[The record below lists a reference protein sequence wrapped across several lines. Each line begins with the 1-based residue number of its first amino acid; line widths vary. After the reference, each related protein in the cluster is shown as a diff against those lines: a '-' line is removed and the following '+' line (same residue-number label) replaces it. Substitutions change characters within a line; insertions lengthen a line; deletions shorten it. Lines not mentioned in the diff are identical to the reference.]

1 MRRTWLTL
9 GLFCLV
15 ILTFGQ
21 ANAVFEVKAISPQ
34 ATDGAISMADADSFQ
49 VDIWFKVP
57 DGDPDVGGGKIA
69 INFYSQDGSL
79 GNITHLAVPDNPLV
93 FGNISTHSV
102 EYLNGFES
110 IFNMM
115 IYAWE
120 NGWGDGSLPDSV
132 AYDVAALMGALTS
145 AMPDQAYLRFNFRA
159 DNPGIFCVAPTI
171 GGEGEQDWM
180 FPFDGSAYTFEPT
193 CFTIGDYVV
202 DNPPV
207 ITCPGDVEVE
217 CGSDYLPPTTGVATA
232 EDLVDPEDP
241 IISYS
246 DADPVPGT
254 CPTIETITRTWTA
267 TDSKDQ
273 SSSCDQIIT
282 IVDNTAP
289 VLTIPNEITVECDA
303 DAIDLGITGTAT
315 ATDGC
320 DDSPVVTYSDNTIS
334 DVITRTWTATDA
346 CGNSAS
352 DDQTITILDTTD
364 PIVACPT
371 DIVVDNETGTC
382 GATVSFTI
390 DPATDN
396 CDASVD
402 VVADPAS
409 GTIFDLG
416 TTLVT
421 VTATDDAGNVATC
434 TFNVTV
440 NDADAPIIICPDDI
454 ALTCGDSDQPDF
466 TGTATGSDLCDAEVD
481 FSFVDAAPVAGV
493 VTRTWTATDDGGN
506 TATCDQLITLAV
518 DEEPPTFVEAC
529 PVDVTVECDQVPEPA
544 TMTAT
549 DNCAGVT
556 LTYSEVRTD
565 GPCANV
571 YVLVRTWTAEDNSG
585 NTAECSQNVIVVD
598 TSDPI
603 LTSCP
608 DDIILT
614 CGASSDPSNTGT
626 PVATDNCGDPTYNYV
641 DGEMV
646 EGSFIRTWTIADAC
660 GNSVPCDQTITIE
673 DDEEVPQFDQDC
685 PISVTVDCKAIPE
698 PAVLTA
704 TDNCDASVEVVFSE
718 EIIPG
723 DCAYNYTIERTWM
736 VFDAAGN
743 SNGCGQ
749 NIYIDDNEAPTYT
762 VCPDDFTVPYGQT
775 EYGPDVTGQAVVED
789 NCDSAPSL
797 EYTDGAL
804 IGNEIDGYVF
814 DRHWVSF
821 DVCGNRLDCFQMITL
836 EGMGDPFLIADP
848 DFFDL
853 EVKQYDTLKNVM
865 FDIYERY
872 SRQVQITNVT
882 SSEPWLTI
890 NTSFPISTSNVI
902 FFDVN
907 AEFLTYGDYTA
918 TISVISAEAQNSP
931 LEIPVNL
938 YVEPFIAPPDS
949 VWVATVPAVPGG
961 KAVVSVYFKNND
973 DLSRINVPMGW
984 TPDYMEFDS
993 VSFVGTRVEYISD
1006 FEKGYSF
1013 SNATNQVQITVDPT
1027 FSPYVPGGRGLLA
1040 KLFFTVNGDVMT
1052 PAFTALNST
1061 FIAPDGYVVFENS
1074 DGEEDIPIYTPGG
1087 VVIDDQVAFVC
1098 GSVVEVINDIKVP
1111 VEGAMVEF
1119 WDRFPVG
1126 ALQSSEMSDV
1136 NGQFACGTLGI
1147 VPFDAY
1153 AYKEGYYPGMVS
1165 AIDFGTLGIEILLTK
1180 VPEVVESNVWVLY
1193 FSGER
1198 LGSCQSYFYN
1208 IPLPVGAVVDAYT
1221 NESPAVHC
1229 GTYYVDFAG
1238 EYSMSVYGDNPQTA
1252 EKDGAWEGD
1261 EIKFF
1266 INGYPTMTEAPV
1278 YWSESILSME
1288 ICFDLFR
1295 VETRTIDL
1303 HAGKNLISWN
1313 LDTPD
1318 DDIEVIF
1325 GDVMGDVTA
1334 ILGFEQGGYTYDPMY
1349 PEFSTLLF
1357 ADHTHGY
1364 WVEMANPAVLTVQG
1378 SPVAP
1383 TTPITLESE
1392 WNLVSYLPDMP
1403 YAPAEAL
1410 ASVLPELEAAFSWDN
1425 KTYDAIHPEYSTLE
1439 TMERGY
1445 GYWLYMT
1452 SGATLIYPGVGPE
1465 IIFGQGPAKFNVA
1478 VLENEIK
1485 TSRFWTNV
1493 FSSNLTLDGIP
1504 VPKGAEILA
1513 VASDNRVV
1521 GSGTI
1526 GENGRFGFMPVY
1538 GDDPATP
1545 DIDGLQNDETF
1556 SLVIDG
1562 VATDEQ
1568 FSRISD
1574 SHRMEVDAVTT
1585 AKSGNQLLP
1594 NQFGLAQNYP
1604 NPFNPSTSISFSVP
1618 FATNVTLEVFN
1629 ILGEKVATPF
1639 SGMAT
1644 TGINEVIWDGR
1655 NESGKSVASG
1665 IYFYRMQANDFEKTY
1680 KMVLM
1685 K

>member
-21 ANAVFEVKAISPQ
+21 ANAVLEVKAISPQ
-34 ATDGAISMADADSFQ
+34 AINGAISMADADSFQ
-49 VDIWFKVP
+49 VDIWFNVE
-57 DGDPDVGGGKIA
+57 DGDPDADGGKLA
-69 INFYSQDGSL
+69 MNFYSPDGSL
-79 GNITHLAVPDNPLV
+79 GNITHLAVPDNPFVL
-93 FGNISTHSV
+93 GNISTHSV
-102 EYLNGFES
+102 EYLNSFAN
-110 IFNMM
+110 IFNLVV
-115 IYAWE
+115 YAWE
-120 NGWGDGSLPDSV
+120 NGWGNGSLPDSV
-132 AYDVAALMGALTS
+132 LYEVAGFPTAITS

-171 GGEGEQDWM
+171 GGANDHDWV
-180 FPFDGSAYTFEPT
+180 FPADGGPYTFEPT
-193 CFTIGDYVV
+193 CFTIGDYAP
-202 DNPPV
+202 DFPPE
-207 ITCPGDVEVE
+207 ITCPANTAIE
-217 CGSDYLPPTTGVATA
+217 CGGPYDPSVTGTATA
-232 EDLVDPEDP
+232 TDDNDIPTVTF
-241 IISYS
+241 S
-246 DADPVPGT
+246 DAAPVPGT

-282 IVDNTAP
+282 INDNTSP
-289 VLTIPNEITVECDA
+289 GVTCPA
-303 DAIDLGITGTAT
+303 DAVVQCDTDSDPSNTGTAT
-315 ATDGC
+315 AIDNC
-320 DDSPVVTYSDNTIS
+320 DDSPVIDYTDNLVEN
-334 DVITRTWTATDA
+334 VIIRTWTATDA
-346 CGNSAS
+346 CGNIGSC
-352 DDQTITILDTTD
+352 DQTITVADTEN
-364 PIVACPT
+364 PVVSCPT
-371 DIVVDNETGTC
+371 DILVENEAGTC
-382 GATVSFTI
+382 GATVNFVI

-409 GTIFDLG
+409 GTVFTLG
-416 TTLVT
+416 ITLVT
-421 VTATDDAGNVATC
+421 VTATDDAGNQATC

-440 NDADAPIIICPDDI
+440 EDTEDPTITCPDDI

-466 TGTATGSDLCDAEVD
+466 TGTPTVSDLCGGVVS
-481 FSFVDAAPVAGV
+481 SFVDAAPVAGV
-493 VTRTWTATDDGGN
+493 VTRTWIATDDAGN

-518 DEEPPTFVEAC
+518 DEEDPVFTTAC
-529 PVDVTVECDQVPEPA
+529 PVDVTVECDQIPA
-544 TMTAT
+544 PAEMTAT
-549 DNCAGVT
+549 DNCAG
-556 LTYSEVRTD
+556 LTINYSEVKTD
-565 GPCANV
+565 GPCANI
-571 YVLVRTWTAEDNSG
+571 YVLVRTWVAEDGSG
-585 NTAECSQNVIVVD
+585 NTAECSQNVIVND

-608 DDIILT
+608 DDVTLT

-641 DGEMV
+641 DGESV
-646 EGSFIRTWTIADAC
+646 NGVFTRVWTIADAC
-660 GNSVPCDQTITIE
+660 NNSITCDQIITVV
-673 DDEEVPQFDQDC
+673 DDTEAPVFVEAC
-685 PISVTVDCKAIPE
+685 PADVTVECDAVPEAAI
-698 PAVLTA
+698 LTA
-704 TDNCDASVEVVFSE
+704 TDNCDASVEVTFDEVITAGSC
-718 EIIPG
+718 
-723 DCAYNYTIERTWM
+723 DYNYTIVRTWS
-736 VFDAAGN
+736 VVDSYGN
-743 SNGCGQ
+743 P
-749 NIYIDDNEAPTYT
+749 NECIQTITVEDTQGPTFT
-762 VCPDDFTVPYGQT
+762 FCPDDYTAPYGG
-775 EYGPDVTGQAVVED
+775 EYGPDVAGLATISD
-789 NCDSAPSL
+789 NCDATPTLDMVDGDMIGDDLNGYSFVRTWTA
-797 EYTDGAL
+797 TDM
-804 IGNEIDGYVF
+804 
-814 DRHWVSF
+814 
-821 DVCGNRLDCFQMITL
+821 CGNIEECIQLIIL

-848 DFFDL
+848 PSFTF
-853 EVKQYDTLKNVM
+853 EGKE
-865 FDIYERY
+865 FDIIEDERFDIFEQY
-872 SRQVQITNVT
+872 GRQVQVAGAT
-882 SSEPWLTI
+882 SSEPWLI
-890 NTSFPISTSNVI
+890 ITSNFPVATPNVI
-902 FFDVN
+902 FFDIDLSEVQ
-907 AEFLTYGDYTA
+907 YGDYTA
-918 TISVISAEAQNSP
+918 TISVTSAEAQNSP
-931 LEIPVNL
+931 LEIPVSL
-938 YVEPFIAPPDS
+938 HVAPFIAPPDS

-973 DLSRINVPMGW
+973 DLSRINVPMEW

-993 VSFVGTRVEYISD
+993 VSFVGTRVAYINS

-1040 KLFFTVNGDVMT
+1040 KLYFTVNGDVMT

-1061 FIAPDGYVVFENS
+1061 FIAPDRYVYFENS

-1087 VVIDDQVAFVC
+1087 VVIDDQAAFVC
-1098 GSVVEVINDIKVP
+1098 GSVVEVINGIKVP

-1126 ALQSSEMSDV
+1126 ALQSNEMSDV

-1165 AIDFGTLGIEILLTK
+1165 DIDFGTLGVEILLTK
-1180 VPEVVESNVWVLY
+1180 VPEVVHSSSWVLY

-1208 IPLPVGAVVDAYT
+1208 IPLPVGSVVDAYT

-1229 GTYYVDFAG
+1229 GTFYVDFAG
-1238 EYSMSVYGDNPQTA
+1238 EYSMSVYGDNSQTA

-1266 INGYPTMTEAPV
+1266 INGYSTMTEAPV
-1278 YWSESILSME
+1278 YWSESDLSVE
-1288 ICFDLFR
+1288 LCFDLFR

-1313 LDTPD
+1313 LDTPN

-1325 GDVMGDVTA
+1325 GDVMGDVEA
-1334 ILGFEQGGYTYDPMY
+1334 ILGFEMGGYTYDPMY
-1349 PEFSTLLF
+1349 PEFSTLF
-1357 ADHTHGY
+1357 YADHLHGY
-1364 WVEMANPAVLTVQG
+1364 WVEMTNPAVLTVQG

-1410 ASVLPELEAAFSWDN
+1410 ASVLADLEGAFSWDD
-1425 KTYDAIHPEYSTLE
+1425 KTYDALYPEYSTLNI
-1439 TMERGY
+1439 MEPGF

-1452 SGATLIYPGVGPE
+1452 SAATLIYPGVGPE

-1485 TSRFWTNV
+1485 TSRFWTNIY
-1493 FSSNLTLDGIP
+1493 SSNLTLDGIP
-1504 VPKGAEILA
+1504 VPKGAEIIA

-1521 GSGTI
+1521 GSGTV
-1526 GENGRFGFMPVY
+1526 GENGQFGFMPVY
-1538 GDDPATP
+1538 GDDPMTP
-1545 DIDGLQNDETF
+1545 DIDGLRSGETF

-1562 VATDEQ
+1562 AATDEQ

-1574 SHRMEVDAVTT
+1574 SHRMEVGAVTT
-1585 AKSGNQLLP
+1585 AKSGDRLLP
-1594 NQFGLAQNYP
+1594 DQFGLAQNYP

-1639 SGMAT
+1639 NGLAT
-1644 TGINEVIWDGR
+1644 SGINEVVWNGR